1 MATYKIGSSGSGVS
15 DLQRLLN
22 QNGANLTV
30 DGQYGS
36 QTEAA
41 VRAYQKANGLS
52 VDGIA
57 GSQTLG
63 KLNGTSSG
71 GSSGGSAR
79 TTAQMLAA
87 YESGDNAYKPN
98 YQTQIN
104 DLLGRIQNREPFQY
118 DFASDPVYQ
127 NYAERYMYMGR
138 QAMKDAMAQ
147 SMQNSGGFANTWA
160 QTAGQQ
166 AYDDYLTR
174 LGEIVPQL
182 QQNAYAMWQ
191 NEGDQL
197 RQNLA
202 MYQGLDAQDYERWLD
217 QRNYWYNKFS
227 DEQQTA
233 LARAAGGSGGYSGG
247 SGSGTYGK
255 VGGNVPT
262 SVNVQNT
269 LSSNK
274 MYKATQGISAELGK
288 YANGGASR
296 SQLGAKLNELLNS
309 SQYGLSAA
317 EKAAIR
323 KEWDNSGF
331 LDEMYLN
338 ARKASSTNNR
348 YASGSSSVRGS
359 GTRVAQTK

>member
-1 MATYKIGSSGSGVS
+1 MATYRIGSSGSGVS

-63 KLNGTSSG
+63 KLNGTSGVTSG
-71 GSSGGSAR
+71 GTSAR

-87 YESGDNAYKPN
+87 YENGDNAYKPN

-127 NYAERYMYMGR
+127 NYAERYMYLGR

-147 SMQNSGGFANTWA
+147 SMQNSGGFANTWS

-174 LGEIVPQL
+174 LGEVVPQL

-202 MYQGLDAQDYERWLD
+202 TLQNLDAQDYERWLNN
-217 QRNYWYNKFS
+217 RTYYYNKYS
-227 DEQQTA
+227 DEQARSLQER
-233 LARAAGGSGGYSGG
+233 LANMR
-247 SGSGTYGK
+247 SGSGNGGSDNASNAGTTNYGEGK
-255 VGGNVPT
+255 AQRETVRLTPNEIDHYGNLFKGWTHDRIANVMRQIKGGNVDEKYIY
-262 SVNVQNT
+262 QIYL
-269 LSSNK
+269 LS
-274 MYKATQGISAELGK
+274 
-288 YANGGASR
+288 
-296 SQLGAKLNELLNS
+296 
-309 SQYGLSAA
+309 
-317 EKAAIR
+317 R
-323 KEWDNSGF
+323 K
-331 LDEMYLN
+331 
-338 ARKASSTNNR
+338 
-348 YASGSSSVRGS
+348 
-359 GTRVAQTK
+359 

>member
-1 MATYKIGSSGSGVS
+1 MATYRIGSSGSGVS
-15 DLQRLLN
+15 ELQKLLN

-79 TTAQMLAA
+79 TTAQLLAD
-87 YESGDNAYKPN
+87 YESGHPAAYQSN

-127 NYAERYMYMGR
+127 NYAERYMHMGR

-166 AYDDYLTR
+166 AYDEYLTR
-174 LGEIVPQL
+174 LGEVVPQL

-202 MYQGLDAQDYERWLD
+202 TLQGLESTDYARYLDALNDWNN
-217 QRNYWYNKFS
+217 QRNYYYNKYS
-227 DEQQTA
+227 DEQNRA
-233 LARAAGGSGGYSGG
+233 LQERLSARSGGSGGSSGG
-247 SGSGTYGK
+247 SDTAST
-255 VGGNVPT
+255 P
-262 SVNVQNT
+262 SP
-269 LSSNK
+269 LSSYDLKRVRSILEAQSHIKGMTLDNLRK
-274 MYKATQGISAELGK
+274 QYYDLT
-288 YANGGASR
+288 GGAP
-296 SQLGAKLNELLNS
+296 
-309 SQYGLSAA
+309 GLTDTDISNIYAA
-317 EKAAIR
+317 GRAWQIK
-323 KEWDNSGF
+323 
-331 LDEMYLN
+331 
-338 ARKASSTNNR
+338 NR
-348 YASGSSSVRGS
+348 
-359 GTRVAQTK
+359 

>member
-1 MATYKIGSSGSGVS
+1 MATYRIGSSGSGVS

-63 KLNGTSSG
+63 KLNGTSGTSG

-87 YESGDNAYKPN
+87 YENGDNAYKPN

-127 NYAERYMYMGR
+127 NYAERYMYLGR

-182 QQNAYAMWQ
+182 QQNAYNIWS

-202 MYQGLDAQDYERWLD
+202 MYQGLDAQDYDRWLD

-227 DEQQTA
+227 DEQQAA

-247 SGSGTYGK
+247 SGGSNTQSAARAASNASTAQTKTNAVNDAMAAAQRAANSGG
-255 VGGNVPT
+255 
-262 SVNVQNT
+262 
-269 LSSNK
+269 
-274 MYKATQGISAELGK
+274 
-288 YANGGASR
+288 SR
-296 SQLGAKLNELLNS
+296 SLIGNAFANAVNRTNLPQATKSILI
-309 SQYGLSAA
+309 SQYEGWLDDLYLKS
-317 EKAAIR
+317 KAGQTQTKI
-323 KEWDNSGF
+323 
-331 LDEMYLN
+331 
-338 ARKASSTNNR
+338 ARGT
-348 YASGSSSVRGS
+348 SGSS
-359 GTRVAQTK
+359 GTMRQMTR